1 MASPAKLRYDGS
13 IVHCRTMPV
22 RRRFAMLLPLVSV
35 IAASRT
41 GRVIAGVAWVLVV
54 AAFVVTPVLADDQPD
69 PYTATVKVDATA
81 DSAAAARTIARTD
94 GQRRALMEV
103 LERVSGSADL
113 SKLPK
118 LDDQTI
124 TDMVDSFE
132 VANEKMSTVRY
143 LADYTFHF
151 HPAKVRRLLRSA
163 NIAIAEAP
171 AKPVVVVPVYRN
183 AGTLTLWDD
192 PNPWREAW
200 NQVPLDSGPIKFT
213 LPLGGIGDLSAI
225 DAEQARE
232 GDPEALTT
240 IAQRNGGD
248 EALVALA
255 TARKTGDQL
264 TGLDVT
270 LTRYRLGRQT
280 DTRSDSID
288 ANPGESP
295 ADFFKRAVG
304 VVIADIE
311 HGGPPAAAKET
322 SLSATVPISSLDDW
336 VALQRRLIAVPG
348 IRAVDLVSLN
358 RHQAK
363 VVIKFA
369 GKTEQLK
376 ASLGEADL
384 DLSGADPD
392 WQLLPGGAAKSN

>member
-1 MASPAKLRYDGS
+1 MRADNVSSSSSGRTGTTPCAMIGPVSVSGRTKCTVQPANRTPAASAWRWACRPRKAGNSDGWILTMRSRHASTKTTARIRIKPARHTRSTPAPRRAASAAAANSRRSPSGMTVLASFAAVARARPGASPRLLTTSAISAGKPGSALASPAKLRYDGS

-200 NQVPLDSGPIKFT
+200 N
-213 LPLGGIGDLSAI
+213 
-225 DAEQARE
+225 
-232 GDPEALTT
+232 
-240 IAQRNGGD
+240 
-248 EALVALA
+248 
-255 TARKTGDQL
+255 
-264 TGLDVT
+264 
-270 LTRYRLGRQT
+270 
-280 DTRSDSID
+280 
-288 ANPGESP
+288 
-295 ADFFKRAVG
+295 
-304 VVIADIE
+304 
-311 HGGPPAAAKET
+311 
-322 SLSATVPISSLDDW
+322 
-336 VALQRRLIAVPG
+336 
-348 IRAVDLVSLN
+348 
-358 RHQAK
+358 
-363 VVIKFA
+363 
-369 GKTEQLK
+369 
-376 ASLGEADL
+376 
-384 DLSGADPD
+384 
-392 WQLLPGGAAKSN
+392 